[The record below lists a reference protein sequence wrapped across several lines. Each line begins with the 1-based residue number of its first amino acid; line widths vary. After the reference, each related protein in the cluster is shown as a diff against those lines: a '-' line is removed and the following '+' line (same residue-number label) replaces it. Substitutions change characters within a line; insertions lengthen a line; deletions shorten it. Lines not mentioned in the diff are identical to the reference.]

1 MGSNG
6 KGTRYDRL
14 DEKLQQ
20 RDGKFK
26 RDTQMPIIEME
37 NTQERH

>member
-6 KGTRYDRL
+6 KGTQCDRL
-14 DEKLQQ
+14 DEKFQQ

-26 RDTQMPIIEME
+26 RDTQMQIME
-37 NTQERH
+37 NTQEKH